1 MLLLKTHHSQPN
13 GPIKTKGCHA
23 KLKCQIWMDNYK
35 YDTNEVILC
44 I

>member
-1 MLLLKTHHSQPN
+1 MLLLKTHHYQPN

-23 KLKCQIWMDNYK
+23 KLKCQILMDNYIH
-35 YDTNEVILC
+35 DTNEIILC